1 MGPWAGHGPGNNV
14 FAYFCGPDEVL
25 LEYTA
30 EVLQIDDSYEP
41 RPSSYWKFAPG
52 RSDQWASRNRVRR
65 VIIARN
71 GCSASPPTVIGSLDL
86 IVADG
91 ETAMTWGTTMERE
104 NAFMRRGSFILLAV
118 LLSLGAWQPAAKT
131 DDWPDRPI
139 RVLTTASPGGISDVF
154 MHALGEKL
162 GARLGKPIVVE
173 NRPGGMQNVGA
184 RACQDSE
191 PDGYTICIVNADPL
205 IYNQF
210 LIRHMPFDPEK
221 GLQPIT
227 KLFDLIHVMVVN
239 SDFKVKNVDELIA
252 LSKAKPGTLSYLTP
266 GAPMVLYMETLK
278 KERGADWVRV
288 PFKGGGEAV
297 NAILSGFTPI
307 GLFGEGN
314 VVGQIR
320 AGTMTPLVM
329 LNNIHSPNFPQVPT
343 LKETGYDGP
352 PSRGWY
358 GLFAPAGTPRA
369 IVDRLA
375 KEVAAIVA
383 DPDFAQRQL
392 KDRSLVG
399 STNTPDEFAQEI
411 VADRKVAEQVVKQ
424 AGMGPE

>member
-1 MGPWAGHGPGNNV
+1 MRLILSG
-14 FAYFCGPDEVL
+14 L
-25 LEYTA
+25 
-30 EVLQIDDSYEP
+30 
-41 RPSSYWKFAPG
+41 
-52 RSDQWASRNRVRR
+52 
-65 VIIARN
+65 
-71 GCSASPPTVIGSLDL
+71 IG
-86 IVADG
+86 
-91 ETAMTWGTTMERE
+91 
-104 NAFMRRGSFILLAV
+104 AV
-118 LLSLGAWQPAAKT
+118 LSLGLSAAAHAQ
-131 DDWPDRPI
+131 DWPTRPI
-139 RVLTTASPGGISDVF
+139 RALTTTSPGGISDVF
-154 MHALGEKL
+154 MRALGEKL
-162 GARLGKPIVVE
+162 RERLGHPIVIE

-184 RACQDSE
+184 RACQDSA

-210 LIRHMPFDPEK
+210 LINDIPFDPEH

-239 SDFKVKNVDELIA
+239 ADLKVKTVDELIA
-252 LSKAKPGTLSYLTP
+252 LSKARPGRLSYLTP

-278 KERGADWVRV
+278 KQRGADWVRV

-314 VVGQIR
+314 VIGQIR

-358 GLFAPAGTPRA
+358 GLFAPAGTPRP

-383 DPDFAQRQL
+383 EPDFAQKQL

-399 STNTPDEFAQEI
+399 ATSTPDAFAAEI
-411 VADRKVAEQVVKQ
+411 IEDRKVAQGVVKA
-424 AGMGPE
+424 AGMAPE

>member
-1 MGPWAGHGPGNNV
+1 M
-14 FAYFCGPDEVL
+14 
-25 LEYTA
+25 
-30 EVLQIDDSYEP
+30 
-41 RPSSYWKFAPG
+41 
-52 RSDQWASRNRVRR
+52 RNL
-65 VIIARN
+65 
-71 GCSASPPTVIGSLDL
+71 S
-86 IVADG
+86 
-91 ETAMTWGTTMERE
+91 
-104 NAFMRRGSFILLAV
+104 AV
-118 LLSLGAWQPAAKT
+118 LIAVALSLGASAALAQ
-131 DDWPDRPI
+131 DWPTRPI
-139 RVLTTASPGGISDVF
+139 RALTTTSPGGISDVF
-154 MHALGEKL
+154 MRALGEKL
-162 GARLGKPIVVE
+162 RERLGHPIVIE

-184 RACQDSE
+184 RACQDSA
-191 PDGYTICIVNADPL
+191 PDGYTICIINADPL

-210 LIRHMPFDPEK
+210 LIKDIPFDPEH

-239 SDFKVKNVDELIA
+239 SDLKVKTVDELVA
-252 LSKAKPGTLSYLTP
+252 LSKAKPGRLSYLTP

-278 KERGADWVRV
+278 KQRGADWVRV

-314 VVGQIR
+314 VIGQIR

-343 LKETGYDGP
+343 LKETGYNGP

-358 GLFAPAGTPRA
+358 GLFAPAGTPRP

-383 DPDFAQRQL
+383 EPDFAQKQL

-399 STNTPDEFAQEI
+399 ATSTPDAFAAEI
-411 VADRKVAEQVVKQ
+411 VEDRKVAEGVVKA

>member
-1 MGPWAGHGPGNNV
+1 
-14 FAYFCGPDEVL
+14 
-25 LEYTA
+25 
-30 EVLQIDDSYEP
+30 
-41 RPSSYWKFAPG
+41 
-52 RSDQWASRNRVRR
+52 
-65 VIIARN
+65 
-71 GCSASPPTVIGSLDL
+71 
-86 IVADG
+86 
-91 ETAMTWGTTMERE
+91 MEKE
-104 NAFMRRGSFILLAV
+104 NAFMRGGSFVMLVVALL
-118 LLSLGAWQPAAKT
+118 LGVPRPAAA

-139 RVLTTASPGGISDVF
+139 RVLTTTSPGGISDVF
-154 MHALGEKL
+154 MRALGEKL

-173 NRPGGMQNVGA
+173 NRPGGMQNIGA

-191 PDGYTICIVNADPL
+191 PDGYTICIINADPM

-210 LIRHMPFDPEK
+210 LIRKMPFDPEK

-239 SDFKVKNVDELIA
+239 SDLKVKNVDELIA

-314 VVGQIR
+314 VIGQIR

-329 LNNIHSPNFPQVPT
+329 LNNIHSPNFPEVPT

-358 GLFAPAGTPRA
+358 GLFAPAGTPRP
-369 IVDRLA
+369 IVDRIA

-383 DPDFAQRQL
+383 EPDFAQKQL

-411 VADRKVAEQVVKQ
+411 VADRKVAEEVVKQ

>member
-1 MGPWAGHGPGNNV
+1 MRTV
-14 FAYFCGPDEVL
+14 LSVL
-25 LEYTA
+25 LA
-30 EVLQIDDSYEP
+30 AAWSFCL
-41 RPSSYWKFAPG
+41 
-52 RSDQWASRNRVRR
+52 
-65 VIIARN
+65 
-71 GCSASPPTVIGSLDL
+71 SA
-86 IVADG
+86 A
-91 ETAMTWGTTMERE
+91 A
-104 NAFMRRGSFILLAV
+104 
-118 LLSLGAWQPAAKT
+118 GAQ
-131 DDWPDRPI
+131 DWPTRPI
-139 RVLTTASPGGISDVF
+139 RALTTTSPGGISDVF
-154 MHALGEKL
+154 MRALGEKL
-162 GARLGKPIVVE
+162 RERLGHPIVIE

-184 RACQDSE
+184 RACQDSM
-191 PDGYTICIVNADPL
+191 PDGYTICIINADPL

-210 LIRHMPFDPEK
+210 LINDMPFDPEH

-239 SDFKVKNVDELIA
+239 ANLKVKSVDELIA
-252 LSKAKPGTLSYLTP
+252 LSKEKPGTLSYLTP

-314 VVGQIR
+314 VIGQIR

-343 LKETGYDGP
+343 LKETGYNGP

-358 GLFAPAGTPRA
+358 GLFAPAGTPRP

-375 KEVAAIVA
+375 KEVAAIIA
-383 DPDFAQRQL
+383 DPDFAQKQL

-399 STNTPDEFAQEI
+399 ATSTPDAFAAEI
-411 VADRKVAEQVVKQ
+411 VADRKVAEGVVKA
-424 AGMGPE
+424 AGMAAE

>member
-1 MGPWAGHGPGNNV
+1 
-14 FAYFCGPDEVL
+14 
-25 LEYTA
+25 
-30 EVLQIDDSYEP
+30 
-41 RPSSYWKFAPG
+41 
-52 RSDQWASRNRVRR
+52 
-65 VIIARN
+65 
-71 GCSASPPTVIGSLDL
+71 
-86 IVADG
+86 
-91 ETAMTWGTTMERE
+91 
-104 NAFMRRGSFILLAV
+104 MRRGSFVLLAV
-118 LLSLGAWQPAAKT
+118 VLLLGVLGPAAA

-139 RVLTTASPGGISDVF
+139 RVLTTTSPGGISDVF
-154 MHALGEKL
+154 MRALGEKL

-173 NRPGGMQNVGA
+173 NRPGGMQNIGA

-191 PDGYTICIVNADPL
+191 PDGYTICIINADPM

-210 LIRHMPFDPEK
+210 LIRNMPFDPEK
-221 GLQPIT
+221 GVQPIT

-239 SDFKVKNVDELIA
+239 SDLKVKTVDELIA
-252 LSKAKPGTLSYLTP
+252 LSKAKPGALSYLTP

-314 VVGQIR
+314 VIGQIR

-352 PSRGWY
+352 ASRGWY
-358 GLFAPAGTPRA
+358 GLFAPAGTPRP

-383 DPDFAQRQL
+383 EPDFAQKQL

-399 STNTPDEFAQEI
+399 STNTPDEFAKEI
-411 VADRKVAEQVVKQ
+411 VEDRKVAEQVVKQ

>member
-1 MGPWAGHGPGNNV
+1 MRR
-14 FAYFCGPDEVL
+14 FLVL
-25 LEYTA
+25 L
-30 EVLQIDDSYEP
+30 
-41 RPSSYWKFAPG
+41 
-52 RSDQWASRNRVRR
+52 
-65 VIIARN
+65 IA
-71 GCSASPPTVIGSLDL
+71 TVIGSAA
-86 IVADG
+86 VPF
-91 ETAMTWGTTMERE
+91 TATAQ
-104 NAFMRRGSFILLAV
+104 N
-118 LLSLGAWQPAAKT
+118 
-131 DDWPDRPI
+131 WPTRPI
-139 RVLTTASPGGISDVF
+139 RAITTTSPGGISDVF
-154 MHALGEKL
+154 MRALGDKL
-162 GARLGKPIVVE
+162 RERLGHPIVVE
-173 NRPGGMQNVGA
+173 NRPGGMQNIGA
-184 RACQDSE
+184 RACQDST
-191 PDGYTICIVNADPL
+191 PDGYTICIINADPM

-210 LIRHMPFDPEK
+210 LIKDMPFDPVH
-221 GLQPIT
+221 GLAPIT

-239 SDFKVKNVDELIA
+239 ADLKVKTVDELIA

-278 KERGADWVRV
+278 RERGADWVRV

-314 VVGQIR
+314 VIGQIR

-343 LKETGYDGP
+343 LKETGYNGP

-358 GLFAPAGTPRA
+358 GLFAPAGTPRP

-383 DPDFAQRQL
+383 EPDFAQRQL

-399 STNTPDEFAQEI
+399 ATNTPEAFAAEI
-411 VADRKVAEQVVKQ
+411 VEDRKVAEQVVKA
-424 AGMGPE
+424 AGMGPEE

>member
-1 MGPWAGHGPGNNV
+1 M
-14 FAYFCGPDEVL
+14 
-25 LEYTA
+25 
-30 EVLQIDDSYEP
+30 Q
-41 RPSSYWKFAPG
+41 K
-52 RSDQWASRNRVRR
+52 
-65 VIIARN
+65 
-71 GCSASPPTVIGSLDL
+71 
-86 IVADG
+86 
-91 ETAMTWGTTMERE
+91 E
-104 NAFMRRGSFILLAV
+104 NAFMRRGWFVLLAV
-118 LLSLGAWQPAAKT
+118 VLLLGVFCPAAA

-139 RVLTTASPGGISDVF
+139 RALTTTSPGGISDVF
-154 MHALGEKL
+154 MRALGEEL

-191 PDGYTICIVNADPL
+191 PDGYTICIINADPM

-210 LIRHMPFDPEK
+210 LIRNMPFDPEK

-239 SDFKVKNVDELIA
+239 SDLKVKTVDELVA

-314 VVGQIR
+314 VIGQIR

-358 GLFAPAGTPRA
+358 GLFAPAGTPRP

-383 DPDFAQRQL
+383 EPDFAQKQL

-399 STNTPDEFAQEI
+399 STNTPDEFAKEI
-411 VADRKVAEQVVKQ
+411 VEDRKVAEEVVKQ

>member
-1 MGPWAGHGPGNNV
+1 M
-14 FAYFCGPDEVL
+14 
-25 LEYTA
+25 
-30 EVLQIDDSYEP
+30 
-41 RPSSYWKFAPG
+41 
-52 RSDQWASRNRVRR
+52 
-65 VIIARN
+65 
-71 GCSASPPTVIGSLDL
+71 
-86 IVADG
+86 
-91 ETAMTWGTTMERE
+91 
-104 NAFMRRGSFILLAV
+104 
-118 LLSLGAWQPAAKT
+118 
-131 DDWPDRPI
+131 
-139 RVLTTASPGGISDVF
+139 
-154 MHALGEKL
+154 
-162 GARLGKPIVVE
+162 
-173 NRPGGMQNVGA
+173 
-184 RACQDSE
+184 
-191 PDGYTICIVNADPL
+191 

-210 LIRHMPFDPEK
+210 LIKKLPFDPEK

-239 SDFKVKNVDELIA
+239 SDLKVKTVDELVA

-314 VVGQIR
+314 VIGQIR

-343 LKETGYDGP
+343 LKETGYNGP

-358 GLFAPAGTPRA
+358 GLFAPAGTPRP

-383 DPDFAQRQL
+383 APDFAQKQL

-399 STNTPDEFAQEI
+399 ATSTPDAFAAEI
-411 VADRKVAEQVVKQ
+411 VADRKVAEQVVKA
-424 AGMGPE
+424 AGMGGE

>member
-1 MGPWAGHGPGNNV
+1 V
-14 FAYFCGPDEVL
+14 RRFLVL
-25 LEYTA
+25 L
-30 EVLQIDDSYEP
+30 
-41 RPSSYWKFAPG
+41 
-52 RSDQWASRNRVRR
+52 
-65 VIIARN
+65 IA
-71 GCSASPPTVIGSLDL
+71 TVIGFAA
-86 IVADG
+86 VPF
-91 ETAMTWGTTMERE
+91 TATAQ
-104 NAFMRRGSFILLAV
+104 N
-118 LLSLGAWQPAAKT
+118 
-131 DDWPDRPI
+131 WPTRPI
-139 RVLTTASPGGISDVF
+139 RAITTTSPGGISDIF
-154 MHALGEKL
+154 MRALGDKL
-162 GARLGKPIVVE
+162 RERLGHPIVIE
-173 NRPGGMQNVGA
+173 NRPGGMQNIGA
-184 RACQDSE
+184 RACQDSA
-191 PDGYTICIVNADPL
+191 PDGYTICIINADPM

-210 LIRHMPFDPEK
+210 LIKDMPFDPVH
-221 GLQPIT
+221 GLAPIT

-239 SDFKVKNVDELIA
+239 ADLKVKTVDELIA

-278 KERGADWVRV
+278 RERGADWVRV

-314 VVGQIR
+314 VIGQIR

-343 LKETGYDGP
+343 LKETGYNGP

-358 GLFAPAGTPRA
+358 GLFAPAGTPRP

-383 DPDFAQRQL
+383 EPDFAQRQL

-399 STNTPDEFAQEI
+399 ATNSPEAFAAEI
-411 VADRKVAEQVVKQ
+411 VEDRKVAEQVVKA
-424 AGMGPE
+424 AGMGPEE